1 MKTRIDFICEAT
13 AGVGTILQPNEILR
27 IVSMALTCLSV
38 CVSLC
43 FTLYKWH
50 KEAKKDG
57 KIDNKEI
64 DEAINIVK
72 DHVEVINNNVDN
84 FVEKSKKDGDAN
96 G

>member
-1 MKTRIDFICEAT
+1 MKRYDYLYESVAVVTT
-13 AGVGTILQPNEILR
+13 AVQTQQVFQIISLI
-27 IVSMALTCLSV
+27 LTCISV
-38 CVSLC
+38 CISLC

>member
-1 MKTRIDFICEAT
+1 MKRYDYLCEVT
-13 AGVGTILQPNEILR
+13 ASVGVLLQPDEILR
-27 IVSMALTCLSV
+27 TVSMILTCLSV
-38 CVSLC
+38 FVSLC

-57 KIDNKEI
+57 KIDNNEI
-64 DEAINIVK
+64 DEVFKIVK

-84 FVEKSKKDGDAN
+84 FVEKSKKDGDTN

>member
-1 MKTRIDFICEAT
+1 MKTRIDYLCEAT
-13 AGVGTILQPNEILR
+13 AGVGVVLQTDEILR
-27 IVSMALTCLSV
+27 IFSLILTCISV

-43 FTLYKWH
+43 FTIYKWQ

>member
-1 MKTRIDFICEAT
+1 MKTRIDYLCAAIAS
-13 AGVGTILQPNEILR
+13 VSVILQPNEILS
-27 IVSMALTCLSV
+27 IISMILTCISV
-38 CVSLC
+38 AVSLF

-57 KIDNKEI
+57 KFDNKEI
-64 DEAINIVK
+64 DEAIKIVN

>member
-1 MKTRIDFICEAT
+1 MKTRIDYLCGAT
-13 AGVGTILQPNEILR
+13 AGVGAILQPDEILR
-27 IVSMALTCLSV
+27 IVSMVLTCLSV
-38 CVSLC
+38 CASLC
-43 FTLYKWH
+43 FTLYKWY
-50 KEAKKDG
+50 KEAKKDN

-84 FVEKSKKDGDAN
+84 FVESQKKDGDAN

>member
-1 MKTRIDFICEAT
+1 MKRYDYLCESVAVVT
-13 AGVGTILQPNEILR
+13 TITQTQQVFQ
-27 IVSMALTCLSV
+27 IVSLILTCLSV
-38 CVSLC
+38 AVSLC

>member
-13 AGVGTILQPNEILR
+13 AGVSTLLQPDEILR
-27 IVSMALTCLSV
+27 IISIVLTCISV
-38 CVSLC
+38 FVSLC

-64 DEAINIVK
+64 DEAIKIVK